1 MPLDIGGSA
10 RQRRLEQRTSTLED
24 RRIDQQSTAGRQE
37 QGRGAMGNCLGSAA
51 AYPGNKRAAHPVY
64 QPGPEEFRADPND
77 PNTAIANVHFVTC
90 PGGNALKLV
99 GKPNRVEQTGS
110 DTQAQ
115 YISVTLPAN
124 VHAGDVI
131 HVKAPD
137 GRLNAITVPQG
148 MGPGST
154 FTVEF
159 SADTPSPAEE
169 DLTPGVYVPT
179 VEAEPDIGVGYPA
192 SAVGVETAVAQP
204 TTYVPASYAK

>member
-1 MPLDIGGSA
+1 M
-10 RQRRLEQRTSTLED
+10 
-24 RRIDQQSTAGRQE
+24 
-37 QGRGAMGNCLGSAA
+37 
-51 AYPGNKRAAHPVY
+51 
-64 QPGPEEFRADPND
+64 DPND
-77 PNTAIANVHFVTC
+77 PHTAVANVHFVTC
-90 PGGNALKLV
+90 AAGGNALTLV
-99 GKPNRVEQTGS
+99 GRPNRVEPAGS
-110 DTQAQ
+110 DAKAQ

-159 SADTPSPAEE
+159 SADTPSPAKEE
-169 DLTPGVYVPT
+169 DLAPGVYVPT
-179 VEAEPDIGVGYPA
+179 VEAEPDIAVGYPEPA
-192 SAVGVETAVAQP
+192 AGVETAVAQP